1 MPQVFRN
8 IVPSS
13 VQTLIPKKVSV
24 SEVTGEIKTAINPSQ
39 LKNLYITS
47 THSTDD
53 AKFNLYYEGID
64 TTLGTYHILKNHVM
78 APGTTLVFKGS
89 EISFNNEIWELKLV
103 MATGSLDIV
112 GV

>member
-1 MPQVFRN
+1 MPKIYQNLVPSV
-8 IVPSS
+8 IVP
-13 VQTLIPKKVSV
+13 VIPQKIKI
-24 SEVTGEIKTAINPSQ
+24 SETSGKIKTALNPNEI
-39 LKNLYITS
+39 KNLYFTS

-53 AKFNLYYEGID
+53 AKFDLYYEGID

-89 EISFNNEIWELKLV
+89 EIFFDNDKWELKIV